1 MRIFLI
7 VFWVFIP
14 LAIGAYH
21 YGPGQDEMV
30 LDEAASFIQ
39 DAKAAV
45 DGEEWAQAV
54 AAYDEALSLL
64 PPERKAERWRLEL
77 EKAKAQMQCS
87 KLPTAHD
94 ALVTLLETVE
104 GDPAADAQLK
114 ADTRLALANAQYYM
128 TWLLRLEGQPRTVW
142 EPEIDAARQNYRLL
156 AEKAAGKTR
165 TERQEDLAASVK
177 LSRLDLTELQGLPLP
192 SQ

>member
-7 VFWVFIP
+7 VFWVFVP
-14 LAIGAYH
+14 LALGAYH
-21 YGPGQDEMV
+21 YGPGQEQMV
-30 LDEAASFIQ
+30 LDEAASFIR
-39 DAKAAV
+39 DAKTAV

-64 PPERKAERWRLEL
+64 PPERKAERWRLQL

-156 AEKAAGKTR
+156 AEKAVGKAQA
-165 TERQEDLAASVK
+165 ERKEDLEASVK